1 VRNRHYQLVF
11 VFLTK
16 LVVNG
21 KCISLRFEL
30 ISFVF
35 LLLRFGLILQDKSYC
50 VGDETQTM

>member
-1 VRNRHYQLVF
+1 MRNRHYQLVF

-21 KCISLRFEL
+21 KCIALGFEL
-30 ISFVF
+30 ISFDF
-35 LLLRFGLILQDKSYC
+35 LLLRFGLNLQDKSYC

>member
-1 VRNRHYQLVF
+1 MRNRHYQLVF

-35 LLLRFGLILQDKSYC
+35 LLLRFGLNLQDKSYC